1 MEEEIFSD
9 RGSDR
14 VTRQAVQ
21 VLGKPGSGMKGK
33 QRMTPALRRLILTA
47 HVTFSIGWIGAV
59 AAFLALSVA
68 SVTSRNPEVVRGA
81 CISMDLISRFVI
93 IPMCFAA
100 LATGIIDALGT
111 PWGLFRHYWVVVKFA
126 LTLIATLLLLMHQN
140 AIARAAKW
148 VSGAA
153 ATQLFAADF
162 GPLKRELVQ
171 KSALAVV
178 LLTGIA
184 ILGIYKPWGLT
195 AYGRRKEQQR
205 LGIQPQARSA
215 IPLGDKFFYAAGGL
229 LVLAIFLL
237 HLTGH
242 GLGGHHH

>member
-1 MEEEIFSD
+1 
-9 RGSDR
+9 
-14 VTRQAVQ
+14 
-21 VLGKPGSGMKGK
+21 
-33 QRMTPALRRLILTA
+33 MTLTLRKLTLTA
-47 HVTFSIGWIGAV
+47 HVIFSIGWIGAV
-59 AAFLALSVA
+59 AAFLILSIA
-68 SVTSRNPEVVRGA
+68 GLTSQSPETVRGVYT
-81 CISMDLISRFVI
+81 SMDLISRFVI

-100 LATGIIDALGT
+100 LATGIVDAFVT
-111 PWGLFRHYWVVVKFA
+111 PWSLFRYYWVVVKFA
-126 LTLIATLLLLMHQN
+126 LTLMATFLLLMHQN

-148 VSGAA
+148 VCGAA
-153 ATQLFAADF
+153 ATQLFGADF
-162 GPLKRELVQ
+162 GPLKTELVQ

-215 IPLGDKFFYAAGGL
+215 IPLGAKILYAAGGL

-237 HLTGH
+237 HITGH
-242 GLGGHHH
+242 DLGGHHH

>member
-1 MEEEIFSD
+1 
-9 RGSDR
+9 
-14 VTRQAVQ
+14 
-21 VLGKPGSGMKGK
+21 
-33 QRMTPALRRLILTA
+33 MTPALRKLTLAA
-47 HVTFSIGWIGAV
+47 HVIFSVSWIGAV
-59 AAFLALSVA
+59 AAFLILSIA
-68 SVTSRNPEVVRGA
+68 GLRNQSPETVRGVYT
-81 CISMDLISRFVI
+81 SMDLISRFVI

-100 LATGIIDALGT
+100 LATGIVDAFVT
-111 PWGLFRHYWVVVKFA
+111 PWGLFRYYWVVVKFA
-126 LTLIATLLLLMHQN
+126 LTLIATFLLLMHQN

-148 VSGAA
+148 GSGAA

-162 GPLKRELVQ
+162 SPLKTELVQ
-171 KSALAVV
+171 KAALAVV

-195 AYGRRKEQQR
+195 AYGWRKEQQR

-215 IPLGDKFFYAAGGL
+215 IPLGAKIFYAAGGL

-237 HLTGH
+237 HFSGH